1 MDSSFQPYL
10 IMALSNI
17 NKNDNNSNITL
28 IITIFLVLSNYISRV
43 IPFSEIYDNL
53 LSYIK
58 GNNNY
63 ISIII
68 PSHEV
73 PVVKGFSSIPVKK
86 TIYSKTFLSILY
98 FLSKN
103 KNIEINSLTEILT
116 NNNELSPIKYDK
128 DGNRIEIDNDYMFI
142 PINNKKIVIS
152 NKDKVDI
159 YCEFLNLENKSDSDD
174 NRTSKNKTENI
185 SNKNNFMIT
194 LLIKKSYDNNIFILN
209 EFIEECINNYDIHLN
224 KHNEIN
230 DKQYIYEYKNSEKVD
245 SKVELHFDEF
255 SMEHNKDLLVNIF
268 FEEKNKLINYI
279 TPFIYDKENK
289 VNDGEEEYKRAGFTF
304 KAGLLFYGYPGC
316 GKTSTIKA
324 ILSYTKRHGV
334 IINLN
339 KIKTCEE
346 LENIFRKR
354 IFKDKLL
361 HGKQLC
367 YILEDCDAYENN
379 IIETRDK
386 NNENNNDDI
395 IKKDTNE
402 NNQLVKLFELST
414 KTVNIDNRFNTD
426 ALNLSCL
433 LNVLDGIIELH
444 GIMIIMTTNYPEKI
458 DSALIRPGRFDFKY
472 EFKKASK
479 KIIKE
484 MLQFKYN
491 LSNDE
496 INKYSEINNI
506 KDEIISPAE
515 IQSICFKNKN
525 IQDSI
530 HDIILLCQK

>member
-43 IPFSEIYDNL
+43 IPFSEIYDNF

-73 PVVKGFSSIPVKK
+73 PVVKGFSSVPVKK

-174 NRTSKNKTENI
+174 NSSSKNKTENI

-194 LLIKKSYDNNIFILN
+194 LLIKKSYDNNISILN

-230 DKQYIYEYKNSEKVD
+230 DKQYIYEYKNCEKVD
-245 SKVELHFDEF
+245 SKLELHFDEF
-255 SMEHNKDLLVNIF
+255 LMEHNKDLLVNIF

-289 VNDGEEEYKRAGFTF
+289 INDGEEEYKRAGFTF
-304 KAGLLFYGYPGC
+304 KAGLLFHGYPGC

-324 ILSYTKRHGV
+324 ILSFTKRHGV

-354 IFKDKLL
+354 IFNDKLL

-402 NNQLVKLFELST
+402 TTQLAKLFELST

-426 ALNLSCL
+426 ALNLSCF
-433 LNVLDGIIELH
+433 LNILDGIIELH

-525 IQDSI
+525 IEDSI